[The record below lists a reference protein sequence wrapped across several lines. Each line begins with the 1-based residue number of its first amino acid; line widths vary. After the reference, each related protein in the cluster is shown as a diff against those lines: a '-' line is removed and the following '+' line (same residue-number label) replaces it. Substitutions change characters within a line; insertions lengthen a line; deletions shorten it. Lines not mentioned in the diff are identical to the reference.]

1 MFREAWKCKRH
12 RNQLM
17 QPLIGLL
24 LIVVGICLLF
34 VSLSNGET
42 QGPQAGD
49 QRVVER
55 RGSFYVQ
62 TYYKYPDWHDAGG
75 KFSSAAEAHERLREL
90 SKPFE
95 TIVDGDNAPNQE
107 VK

>member
-1 MFREAWKCKRH
+1 
-12 RNQLM
+12 M

-34 VSLSNGET
+34 ASLKQGT
-42 QGPQAGD
+42 QTPQAGD

-75 KFSSAAEAHERLREL
+75 KFSSAAEAQERLREL